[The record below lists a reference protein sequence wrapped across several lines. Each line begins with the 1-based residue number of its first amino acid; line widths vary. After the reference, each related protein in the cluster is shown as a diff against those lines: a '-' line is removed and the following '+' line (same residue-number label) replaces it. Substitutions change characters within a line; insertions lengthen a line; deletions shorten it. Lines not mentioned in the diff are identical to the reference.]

1 MKGIAGCFSIWVLSF
16 LEGLKREVWNLKI
29 KHKFLAIFVI
39 LILLALSVN
48 SYINFK
54 TTETAVVQNA
64 IKSMENELEAVS
76 HRINAFHEKAGGNL
90 IFALNYPVF
99 KEYFSLPE
107 TRLGNRYNA
116 EKVIQLTP
124 EQRRL
129 KKKIDDWTLFV
140 QSRFPVA
147 ETCVIDSTGQEH
159 SRITF
164 GEIAPDEDFSSEEN
178 SAPFFAPTIKLAKG
192 EFHVAYPYMS
202 ADAHKWVFSYTAPI
216 VLDDGSK
223 PGFYHFEIPISYF
236 QETVSENTSGR
247 TFVFDPAGLIIA
259 DSRNKI
265 DIDLKGGAGS
275 HNHGGGDEHDLRDYM
290 PSVNTVSEDGAFKS
304 LLSAIKTGKSGHG
317 SFDLNGETHYLVY
330 RQLPTF
336 NWSVVQLKSYSEL
349 LDGKSSLGK
358 IKKTILLTVIATL
371 AIAIFVIF
379 IVSDRITKPLLHLT
393 DAVKEVAKGNLD
405 VKLPEIKSRDEIAD
419 LNAAMTEMVG
429 KLKEIVNDVESA
441 AEKVTEA
448 SGEIKANS
456 DSMLEGMSKQAAKST
471 QIATASEEMSHSIV
485 EIASNTSSIAST
497 ASKAS
502 GLAEEGERI
511 VERSIN
517 EVRAISEIV
526 GVLAGNIES
535 LGERSQQ
542 IGKIVGVINEIAE
555 QTNLL
560 ALNAAIEAARAGDQG
575 RGFAVVADEVRNLSE
590 RTAKSTTQISAMIKT
605 IQGDVQAARTSM
617 DEGAKKVGDGV
628 QYSVQAGRAL
638 GNIVDSV
645 KNLNSM
651 VEQIATATTQL
662 TSVSEQISM
671 DIGAVASLSQDITS
685 GAEQISGA
693 TGALTGLSGTL
704 QEAIGRFKV

>member
-1 MKGIAGCFSIWVLSF
+1 M
-16 LEGLKREVWNLKI
+16 KI
-29 KHKFLAIFVI
+29 KHKFLAIFVL

-64 IKSMENELEAVS
+64 IKSMENELEGVS

-107 TRLGNRYNA
+107 TRAGNRYNA
-116 EKVIQLTP
+116 EKVIQFTP

-140 QSRFPVA
+140 QSRFPVV
-147 ETCVIDSTGQEH
+147 ETCVIDLTGQEH

-164 GEIAPDEDFSSEEN
+164 GEIAPDDDFSSEEN
-178 SAPFFAPTIKLAKG
+178 SAPFFDPTVRLAKG

-202 ADAHKWVFSYTAPI
+202 ADAHKWVFSYTSPI
-216 VLDDGSK
+216 ILDDGSK
-223 PGFYHFEIPISYF
+223 PAFYHFEIPISYF
-236 QETVSENTSGR
+236 QETVAENTSGR
-247 TFVFDPAGLIIA
+247 TFVIDPAGLIVA

-265 DIDLKGGAGS
+265 SIDLKGGAGALS
-275 HNHGGGDEHDLRDYM
+275 HGGDEHSLKDYL
-290 PSVNTVSEDGAFKS
+290 PSVSAVSDDAAFTS
-304 LLSAIKTGKSGHG
+304 LLASMKTGKSGHG
-317 SFDLNGETHYLVY
+317 TFDINGETHYLVY

-336 NWSVVQLKSYSEL
+336 NWSVAQLKSYSEL
-349 LDGKSSLGK
+349 LEGKSSLGK
-358 IKKTILLTVIATL
+358 IKKTILLTVIVTL
-371 AIAIFVIF
+371 AIAIAVIF
-379 IVSDRITKPLLHLT
+379 IVSDKITKPLLHLT
-393 DAVKEVAKGNLD
+393 DAAREVARGNLN

-419 LNAAMTEMVG
+419 LNAAMGEMVG

-448 SGEIKANS
+448 SGDIKANS
-456 DSMLEGMSKQAAKST
+456 DSMSEGMSKQAAKAT
-471 QIATASEEMSHSIV
+471 QIATASEEMSHTII

-502 GLAEEGERI
+502 SLAEEGEKI

-517 EVRAISEIV
+517 EVRAISEMV
-526 GVLAGNIES
+526 GILARNIES
-535 LGERSQQ
+535 LGDRSQQ
-542 IGKIVGVINEIAE
+542 IGKIVGVINDIAE

-590 RTAKSTTQISAMIKT
+590 RTAKSTTQINAMIKT
-605 IQGDVQAARTSM
+605 IQGEVQGAITSM
-617 DEGAKKVGDGV
+617 EEGARKVGDGV

-671 DIGAVASLSQDITS
+671 DIGSVASLSQDITS

-693 TGALTGLSGTL
+693 TGALTGLSGSL
-704 QEAIGRFKV
+704 QQAIRRFKV

>member
-1 MKGIAGCFSIWVLSF
+1 M
-16 LEGLKREVWNLKI
+16 KI
-29 KHKFLAIFVI
+29 KHRFLVMFVL

-64 IKSMENELEAVS
+64 IKSMENELEGVS

-107 TRLGNRYNA
+107 TRAGNKY
-116 EKVIQLTP
+116 KDKIIQFTP

-140 QSRFPVA
+140 QSKFPVA
-147 ETCVIDSTGQEH
+147 ETCVIDSIGQEH

-164 GEIAPDEDFSSEEN
+164 GEIAPDDDFSSEEN
-178 SAPFFAPTIKLAKG
+178 SAPFFDPTMRLAKG

-202 ADAHKWVFSYTAPI
+202 ADAHKWVFSYTSPI
-216 VLDDGSK
+216 VLDDGTK

-236 QETVSENTSGR
+236 QETVAENTSGR
-247 TFVFDPAGLIIA
+247 TFVIDPSGLIVA

-265 DIDLKGGAGS
+265 SIDLKGNAGGQSHGAE
-275 HNHGGGDEHDLRDYM
+275 DAEHSLKDYL
-290 PSVNTVSEDGAFKS
+290 PSVDTISKDAGFASVLSE
-304 LLSAIKTGKSGHG
+304 IKAGKSGYG
-317 SFDLNGETHYLVY
+317 AFDLDGETHYLVY

-336 NWSVVQLKSYSEL
+336 NWSVAQLKSYSQL
-349 LDGKSSLGK
+349 LEGKSSLGK
-358 IKKTILLTVIATL
+358 IKKSILLTVIVTL
-371 AIAIFVIF
+371 AIAIVVIF
-379 IVSDRITKPLLHLT
+379 VVSDKITKPLLYLT
-393 DAVKEVAKGNLD
+393 DAAREIARGNLN
-405 VKLPEIKSRDEIAD
+405 VRLPEIKSRDEIAD
-419 LNAAMTEMVG
+419 LNAAMGEMVG
-429 KLKEIVNDVESA
+429 KLKEIVNDVETA

-456 DSMLEGMSKQAAKST
+456 DSMSEGMSRQAAKAT
-471 QIATASEEMSHSIV
+471 QIATASEEMSHTII
-485 EIASNTSSIAST
+485 EIANNTSSIAST

-502 GLAEEGERI
+502 GLAEEGEKI

-517 EVRAISEIV
+517 EVRAISEMV
-526 GVLAGNIES
+526 GILARKIES
-535 LGERSQQ
+535 LGDRSQQ
-542 IGKIVGVINEIAE
+542 IGKIIGVINEIAE

-590 RTAKSTTQISAMIKT
+590 RTAKSTTQINSMIKT
-605 IQGDVQAARTSM
+605 IQDEVQAAITSM
-617 DEGAKKVGDGV
+617 EDGARKVGVGV

-638 GNIVDSV
+638 GDIVDSV

-651 VEQIATATTQL
+651 VEQIATSTTQL

-671 DIGAVASLSQDITS
+671 DIGSVASLSQDINS
-685 GAEQISGA
+685 GADQISGA
-693 TGALTGLSGTL
+693 TGALTGLSGSL
-704 QEAIGRFKV
+704 QEAIKRFKV

>member
-1 MKGIAGCFSIWVLSF
+1 M
-16 LEGLKREVWNLKI
+16 KI
-29 KHKFLAIFVI
+29 KHKFLAIFVL

-64 IKSMENELEAVS
+64 IKSMENELEGVS

-107 TRLGNRYNA
+107 TRAGNRYNA
-116 EKVIQLTP
+116 EKVIQFTP

-129 KKKIDDWTLFV
+129 KEKIDDWTLFV
-140 QSRFPVA
+140 QSRFPVV
-147 ETCVIDSTGQEH
+147 ETCVIDMTGQEH

-164 GEIAPDEDFSSEEN
+164 GEIAPEDDFSSEEN
-178 SAPFFAPTIKLAKG
+178 SAPFFDPTVRLAKG

-202 ADAHKWVFSYTAPI
+202 ADAHKWVFSYTSPV

-223 PGFYHFEIPISYF
+223 PAFYHFEIPISYF
-236 QETVSENTSGR
+236 QETVAENTSGR
-247 TFVFDPAGLIIA
+247 TFVIDPAGLIVA

-265 DIDLKGGAGS
+265 NIDLKSGAGAHS
-275 HNHGGGDEHDLRDYM
+275 HGGDEHSLKDYL
-290 PSVNTVSEDGAFKS
+290 PSVNAVSDDAAFAS
-304 LLSAIKTGKSGHG
+304 LLASMKTVKSGHG
-317 SFDLNGETHYLVY
+317 TFDLNGETHYLVY

-336 NWSVVQLKSYSEL
+336 NWSVAQLKSYSEL

-358 IKKTILLTVIATL
+358 IKKTILLTVIVTL
-371 AIAIFVIF
+371 AIAIAVIF
-379 IVSDRITKPLLHLT
+379 IVSDKITKPLLHLT
-393 DAVKEVAKGNLD
+393 DAAREVARGNLN

-419 LNAAMTEMVG
+419 LNAAMREMVG
-429 KLKEIVNDVESA
+429 KLKEIVSDVESA

-448 SGEIKANS
+448 SGDIKANS
-456 DSMLEGMSKQAAKST
+456 ESMSEGMSRQAAKAT
-471 QIATASEEMSHSIV
+471 QIAAASEEMSHTII
-485 EIASNTSSIAST
+485 EIASSTSSIATT

-502 GLAEEGERI
+502 SLAEEGEKI
-511 VERSIN
+511 VERSIK
-517 EVRAISEIV
+517 EVRAISEMV
-526 GVLAGNIES
+526 GILARNIES
-535 LGERSQQ
+535 LGDRSQQ
-542 IGKIVGVINEIAE
+542 IGKIVGVINDIAE

-590 RTAKSTTQISAMIKT
+590 RTAKSTTQINAMIKT
-605 IQGDVQAARTSM
+605 IQGEVQGAITSM
-617 DEGAKKVGDGV
+617 EEGARKVGDGV
-628 QYSVQAGRAL
+628 QYSVQAGHAL

-671 DIGAVASLSQDITS
+671 GIGSVASLSQDITS

-693 TGALTGLSGTL
+693 TGALTGLSGSL
-704 QEAIGRFKV
+704 QQAIRRFKV

>member
-1 MKGIAGCFSIWVLSF
+1 M
-16 LEGLKREVWNLKI
+16 KI
-29 KHKFLAIFVI
+29 KHKFLAIFVL

-64 IKSMENELEAVS
+64 IKSMENELEGVS

-90 IFALNYPVF
+90 VFALNYPVF

-107 TRLGNRYNA
+107 TRAGNKYKG
-116 EKVIQLTP
+116 KVIQFTP

-140 QSRFPVA
+140 QSKFPVA

-164 GEIAPDEDFSSEEN
+164 REIAPDDDFSSEEN
-178 SAPFFAPTIKLAKG
+178 SAPFFDPTIRLAKG

-202 ADAHKWVFSYTAPI
+202 ADAHKWVFSYTSPI
-216 VLDDGSK
+216 VLDDGTK

-236 QETVSENTSGR
+236 QETVAENTSGR
-247 TFVFDPAGLIIA
+247 TFVIDPSGMIVA

-265 DIDLKGGAGS
+265 SIDLKGDAGGHS
-275 HNHGGGDEHDLRDYM
+275 HGGEDAEHSLKDYL
-290 PSVNTVSEDGAFKS
+290 PSVDTISKDAGFASVLDE
-304 LLSAIKTGKSGHG
+304 IKAGKGG
-317 SFDLNGETHYLVY
+317 YGTFDLDGETHYLVY

-336 NWSVVQLKSYSEL
+336 NWSVAQLKSYSEL
-349 LDGKSSLGK
+349 LEGKSSLGK
-358 IKKTILLTVIATL
+358 IKKTILLTVIVTL
-371 AIAIFVIF
+371 AIAIVVIF
-379 IVSDRITKPLLHLT
+379 VVSDKITKPLLHLT
-393 DAVKEVAKGNLD
+393 DAAREVARGNLN
-405 VKLPEIKSRDEIAD
+405 VRLPEIKSRDEIAD
-419 LNAAMTEMVG
+419 LNAAMGEMVG
-429 KLKEIVNDVESA
+429 KLTEIVNDVETA

-456 DSMLEGMSKQAAKST
+456 DSMSEGMSKQASKAT
-471 QIATASEEMSHSIV
+471 QIATASEEMSHTII
-485 EIASNTSSIAST
+485 EIANNTSSIAST

-502 GLAEEGERI
+502 GLAEEGEKI

-517 EVRAISEIV
+517 EVRAISEMV
-526 GVLAGNIES
+526 GILARKIES
-535 LGERSQQ
+535 LGDRSQQ

-590 RTAKSTTQISAMIKT
+590 RTAKSTTQINSMIKT
-605 IQGDVQAARTSM
+605 IQDEVQAAITSM
-617 DEGAKKVGDGV
+617 EDGARKVGDGV

-671 DIGAVASLSQDITS
+671 DIGSVASISQDITS
-685 GAEQISGA
+685 GADQISGA
-693 TGALTGLSGTL
+693 TGALTGLSGSL
-704 QEAIGRFKV
+704 QEAIKRFKV

>member
-1 MKGIAGCFSIWVLSF
+1 M
-16 LEGLKREVWNLKI
+16 KI
-29 KHKFLAIFVI
+29 KHKFLAIFVL
-39 LILLALSVN
+39 LILLGLSVN

-64 IKSMENELEAVS
+64 IKSMENELEGVS

-107 TRLGNRYNA
+107 TKAGNRYNA
-116 EKVIQLTP
+116 GKVIQFTP
-124 EQRRL
+124 DQRRL

-140 QSRFPVA
+140 QSKFPVV

-164 GEIAPDEDFSSEEN
+164 GEIAPDDDFSSEEN
-178 SAPFFAPTIKLAKG
+178 SAPFFDPTMRLAKG

-202 ADAHKWVFSYTAPI
+202 ADAHKWVFSYTSPI
-216 VLDDGSK
+216 ALDDGTR

-236 QETVSENTSGR
+236 QETVAENTSGR
-247 TFVFDPAGLIIA
+247 TFVIDPAGMIVA

-265 DIDLKGGAGS
+265 SIDLKGDAGA
-275 HNHGGGDEHDLRDYM
+275 HGGEDAAHSLKDYL
-290 PSVNTVSEDGAFKS
+290 PSVDTISKDAAF
-304 LLSAIKTGKSGHG
+304 TGILAAMKSGRGGHG
-317 SFDLNGETHYLVY
+317 TFDLNGETHYLVY
-330 RQLPTF
+330 RQLSTF
-336 NWSVVQLKSYSEL
+336 NWSVAQLKSYSEL
-349 LDGKSSLGK
+349 LEGKSSLGK
-358 IKKTILLTVIATL
+358 IKQTILITVIVTL
-371 AIAIFVIF
+371 AIAIAVIF

-393 DAVKEVAKGNLD
+393 DAVKEIARGNLN
-405 VKLPEIKSRDEIAD
+405 VKLPEIRSKDEIAD
-419 LNAAMTEMVG
+419 LNAAMGEMVG
-429 KLKEIVNDVESA
+429 KLKEIVSDVEIA

-448 SGEIKANS
+448 SAEIQANS
-456 DSMLEGMSKQAAKST
+456 DSMSDGMSKQAAKAS
-471 QIATASEEMSHSIV
+471 QIATASEEMSHTII
-485 EIASNTSSIAST
+485 EIANNTSSIAST
-497 ASKAS
+497 ASCAS
-502 GLAEEGERI
+502 ELAEEGEKI
-511 VERSIN
+511 VERSIS
-517 EVRAISEIV
+517 EVRAISEMV
-526 GVLAGNIES
+526 GVLARNIES
-535 LGERSQQ
+535 LGDRSQQ
-542 IGKIVGVINEIAE
+542 IGKIVGVINDIAE

-590 RTAKSTTQISAMIKT
+590 RTAKSTTQINAMIKT
-605 IQGDVQAARTSM
+605 IQGEVQAAITSM
-617 DEGAKKVGDGV
+617 DEGARKVGDGV
-628 QYSVQAGRAL
+628 EYSVQAGRAL

-671 DIGAVASLSQDITS
+671 DIGSVASLSNDISS

-693 TGALTGLSGTL
+693 TGALTGLSGSL
-704 QEAIGRFKV
+704 QQAIGRFKV

>member
-1 MKGIAGCFSIWVLSF
+1 M
-16 LEGLKREVWNLKI
+16 KI
-29 KHKFLAIFVI
+29 KHKFLAIFVL

-64 IKSMENELEAVS
+64 IKSMENELEGVS

-107 TRLGNRYNA
+107 TRAGNRYNA
-116 EKVIQLTP
+116 EKVIQFSA

-140 QSRFPVA
+140 QSKFPVA

-164 GEIAPDEDFSSEEN
+164 GEIAPDDDFSSEEN
-178 SAPFFAPTIKLAKG
+178 AAPFFDPTMRLAKG

-202 ADAHKWVFSYTAPI
+202 ADAHKWVFSYTSPI
-216 VLDDGSK
+216 ALDDGSK

-236 QETVSENTSGR
+236 QETVAENTSGR
-247 TFVFDPAGLIIA
+247 TFVIDPAGMIVA

-265 DIDLKGGAGS
+265 SIDLKSGAGS
-275 HNHGGGDEHDLRDYM
+275 HSHGGGDEHSLKDYL
-290 PSVNTVSEDGAFKS
+290 PSVNTISGDAAFTS
-304 LLSAIKTGKSGHG
+304 LLAAMKSGKSGHG
-317 SFDLNGETHYLVY
+317 DFDLNGEAHYLVY
-330 RQLPTF
+330 RGLPTF

-349 LDGKSSLGK
+349 LEGKSSLGK
-358 IKKTILLTVIATL
+358 IKKTILFTVIVTL
-371 AIAIFVIF
+371 AIAIVVIF
-379 IVSDRITKPLLHLT
+379 VVSDRITKPLLHLT
-393 DAVKEVAKGNLD
+393 NAAKEVAKGNLNIE
-405 VKLPEIKSRDEIAD
+405 LPEIKSRDEIAD
-419 LNAAMTEMVG
+419 LNAAMSEMVG

-448 SGEIKANS
+448 SGDIKANS
-456 DSMLEGMSKQAAKST
+456 DSMSEGMAKQAAKAT
-471 QIATASEEMSHSIV
+471 QIATASEEMSHTII

-497 ASKAS
+497 ASQAS
-502 GLAEEGERI
+502 SLAEEGEKI

-517 EVRAISEIV
+517 EVRAISEMV
-526 GVLAGNIES
+526 GILARNIES
-535 LGERSQQ
+535 LGDRSQQ

-590 RTAKSTTQISAMIKT
+590 RTAKSTTQINAMIKT
-605 IQGDVQAARTSM
+605 IQVEVQAAITSM
-617 DEGAKKVGDGV
+617 EDGAKKVGDGV
-628 QYSVQAGRAL
+628 QFSVQAGRAL

-671 DIGAVASLSQDITS
+671 DIGSVASLSQDINS
-685 GAEQISGA
+685 GADQISGA
-693 TGALTGLSGTL
+693 TGALTGLSGSL
-704 QEAIGRFKV
+704 QEAIRRFKV

>member
-1 MKGIAGCFSIWVLSF
+1 M
-16 LEGLKREVWNLKI
+16 KI

-107 TRLGNRYNA
+107 TRAGNRYNA

-129 KKKIDDWTLFV
+129 KTKIDDWTLFV

-164 GEIAPDEDFSSEEN
+164 GEIAPDDDFSSEEN
-178 SAPFFAPTIKLAKG
+178 SAPFFDPTMRLAKG

-247 TFVFDPAGLIIA
+247 TFVFDPAGMIVA

-265 DIDLKGGAGS
+265 NIDLKGGAGD
-275 HNHGGGDEHDLRDYM
+275 HNHGGGDAEHNLKDYL
-290 PSVNTVSEDGAFKS
+290 PSVNTVSEDAAFKS
-304 LLSAIKTGKSGHG
+304 LLAAMKTGKSGHG
-317 SFDLNGETHYLVY
+317 TFDMNGETHYLVY

-349 LDGKSSLGK
+349 LEGKSSLGK
-358 IKKTILLTVIATL
+358 IKKTILLTVIVTL
-371 AIAIFVIF
+371 AIAIVVIF

-419 LNAAMTEMVG
+419 LNAAMGEMVG

-456 DSMLEGMSKQAAKST
+456 DSMLEGMSKQAAKSS
-471 QIATASEEMSHSIV
+471 QIATASEEMSHTII

-502 GLAEEGERI
+502 GLAEEGEKI

-526 GVLAGNIES
+526 GILARNIES

-590 RTAKSTTQISAMIKT
+590 RTAKSTTQINAMIKT
-605 IQGDVQAARTSM
+605 IQGDVQAAITSM
-617 DEGAKKVGDGV
+617 DEGARKVGDGV

-645 KNLNSM
+645 RNLNSM

-671 DIGAVASLSQDITS
+671 DIGSVASLSQDITS

-704 QEAIGRFKV
+704 QEAIRRFKV